1 MKRFTAFMR
10 KPPTEDNAKKAT
22 AGARSDETK
31 QPTGQNEDSELAGTL
46 GKLSLTAKVSEDAAL
61 VLSAGK

>member
-10 KPPTEDNAKKAT
+10 KPPSQDEADTTA

-31 QPTGQNEDSELAGTL
+31 ESSNSMNERGKLADTL
-46 GKLSLTAKVSEDAAL
+46 GKLSLTAEVSPGA
-61 VLSAGK
+61 VLRL